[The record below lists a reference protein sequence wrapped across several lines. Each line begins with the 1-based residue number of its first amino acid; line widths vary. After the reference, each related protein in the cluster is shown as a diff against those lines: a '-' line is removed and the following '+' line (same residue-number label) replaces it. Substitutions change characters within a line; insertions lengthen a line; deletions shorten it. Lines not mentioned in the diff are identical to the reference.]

1 MLKKILKI
9 TILNQIAGF
18 ILSMVIVL
26 ISSTFYRYN
35 INISI
40 SLIFTNS
47 VGYIYLIIDSLYKK
61 YLKESFEVK
70 ILKRLSKI
78 FIGFLSLFLGI
89 ELSLFLSRLLLPIQ
103 VFSVSETIQ
112 DFLLITNIILI
123 FIALFLGFIYK
134 KMKTDIENKM
144 KENERLEK
152 LKLKSELAALQSKI
166 NPHFLFNTLNTILD
180 MVYDYPEKV
189 EEMILN
195 LSTIYRKILY
205 SSENEYYTLEQ
216 ELDLVRKYLDIEKV
230 RLGKRMEYEIKC
242 NPELKNIEIP
252 PLCIEPIVENSV
264 IHGISPKKGNG
275 KIEIAV
281 ETIDH
286 TIKISVKDD
295 GVGIDSKDFKLGFG
309 VRSVKERLRIIYG
322 EKTNLE
328 VKQNEKNG
336 VTVEI
341 EIPLKEAKKWR

>member
-1 MLKKILKI
+1 MLKKLLQI
-9 TILNQIAGF
+9 TIINQISGF
-18 ILSMVIVL
+18 VLSMITVL

-35 INISI
+35 INIAI

-47 VGYIYLIIDSLYKK
+47 VGYIYFVIDTLFKR
-61 YLKESFEVK
+61 YLRETIEIK
-70 ILKRLSKI
+70 IFKRLSKI
-78 FIGFLSLFLGI
+78 FLIFLSLFLGI

-103 VFSVSETIQ
+103 MFSVSESVQ
-112 DFLLITNIILI
+112 NFLMITNIILI
-123 FIALFLGFIYK
+123 FIVVFLGFIYK
-134 KMKTDIENKM
+134 KLKTDIENEM

-180 MVYDYPEKV
+180 LVYDYPEKV

-216 ELDLVRKYLDIEKV
+216 EIDLVKKYLDIEKV
-230 RLGKRMEYEIKC
+230 RLGKRMEYEIIC
-242 NPELKNIEIP
+242 NSELKNVEIP
-252 PLCIEPIVENSV
+252 PLCIEPIVENSI

-275 KIEIAV
+275 KIQIVMKTE
-281 ETIDH
+281 DKK
-286 TIKISVKDD
+286 IKISVIDD
-295 GVGIDSKDFKLGFG
+295 GVGIESKDFKLGFG
-309 VRSVKERLRIIYG
+309 VRSVKERLKILYG
-322 EKTNLE
+322 EETKLE
-328 VKQNEKNG
+328 IKQNEKNG

-341 EIPLKEAKKWR
+341 EFPLKEAKK

>member
-1 MLKKILKI
+1 MMLKKLLQI
-9 TILNQIAGF
+9 TIINQISGF
-18 ILSMVIVL
+18 VLSMITVL

-35 INISI
+35 INIAI

-47 VGYIYLIIDSLYKK
+47 VGYIYFVIDSLFKR
-61 YLKESFEVK
+61 YLRETIEIK
-70 ILKRLSKI
+70 IFKRLSKI
-78 FIGFLSLFLGI
+78 FLIFLSLFLGI

-103 VFSVSETIQ
+103 MFSVSESVQ
-112 DFLLITNIILI
+112 NFLMITNIILI
-123 FIALFLGFIYK
+123 FIVVFLGFIYK
-134 KMKTDIENKM
+134 KLKTDIENEM

-180 MVYDYPEKV
+180 LVYDYPEKV

-216 ELDLVRKYLDIEKV
+216 EIDLVKKYLDIEKV
-230 RLGKRMEYEIKC
+230 RLGNRMEYEIIC
-242 NPELKNIEIP
+242 NSELKNVEIP
-252 PLCIEPIVENSV
+252 PLCIEPIVENSI

-275 KIEIAV
+275 KIQIV
-281 ETIDH
+281 METEDKK
-286 TIKISVKDD
+286 IKISVIDD
-295 GVGIDSKDFKLGFG
+295 GVGIESKDFKLGFG
-309 VRSVKERLRIIYG
+309 VRSVKERLKILYG
-322 EKTNLE
+322 EETKLE
-328 VKQNEKNG
+328 IKQNEKNG

-341 EIPLKEAKKWR
+341 EFPLKEAKK

>member
-1 MLKKILKI
+1 MLKKLLRI
-9 TILNQIAGF
+9 TILNQIFG
-18 ILSMVIVL
+18 IVLSMIIVF

-47 VGYIYLIIDSLYKK
+47 IGYIYFIIDSIFKR
-61 YLKESFEVK
+61 YLKDTIEISIFQK
-70 ILKRLSKI
+70 LSKI
-78 FIGFLSLFLGI
+78 FIFFLSLFLGI
-89 ELSLFLSRLLLPIQ
+89 ELSLFLSRLLLPMQI
-103 VFSVSETIQ
+103 FSVSETVK

-123 FIALFLGFIYK
+123 FIAVFLGFVYK
-134 KMKTDIENKM
+134 KLKTDIENKI

-152 LKLKSELAALQSKI
+152 LKLESELAALQSKI

-180 MVYDYPEKV
+180 LVYDYPEKV

-216 ELDLVRKYLDIEKV
+216 ELDLVKKYLDIEKV

-242 NPELKNIEIP
+242 NPKLKSVEIP
-252 PLCIEPIVENSV
+252 PLSIEPIVENSI

-275 KIEIAV
+275 KIEIIT
-281 ETIDH
+281 ETYDK
-286 TIKISVKDD
+286 TIKISVIDD
-295 GVGIDSKDFKLGFG
+295 GVGIESKDFKLGFG
-309 VRSVKERLRIIYG
+309 VRSVKERLKILYG
-322 EKTNLE
+322 EKTKLE

-341 EIPLKEAKKWR
+341 EIPLKEAEK